1 MIIKA
6 YNRGF
11 QTFWVYKTLN
21 VWVIFFTNSS
31 ISKPTEIPK
40 HAVNLVV
47 RPKQF
52 KEDVCPKIYHPL
64 RCMETSISAKHSWIR
79 KITQFDTISQTL
91 ESDWSLSPSPLV
103 PHRFP
108 MILGFCHRNR
118 QKPSFVKI
126 WYLLKGM

>member
-1 MIIKA
+1 MTIKA

-31 ISKPTEIPK
+31 ISKPTEIPQ
-40 HAVNLVV
+40 HPVNLVV

-52 KEDVCPKIYHPL
+52 EDVCPKIYHTL
-64 RCMETSISAKHSWIR
+64 RCMEISISAKHSWIL
-79 KITQFDTISQTL
+79 KIIKFDTISQTL
-91 ESDWSLSPSPLV
+91 ESDWSLSPLLLV

-108 MILGFCHRNR
+108 MIPAFCHSNC

-126 WYLLKGM
+126 WYR